1 MALAAA
7 DVAGRLSVVRER
19 IARAGGAPEQ
29 VTVVAVTKGHGAE
42 AARAA
47 LTAGLVDVGENYA
60 ADLLA
65 TRAATV
71 DDGVTC
77 RWHFLGHVQRN
88 KVRAIAA
95 AVDLWQAVDRLAA
108 GTEISRR
115 APGADVL
122 VQVNVSGEAQKNG
135 CHPDEAP
142 ALVDDLVGL
151 GLDVRGLMA
160 VGPAPPQDARPAFR
174 LLAALAD
181 RLGLPVRSMGMSD
194 DLEAAVSEGSTMVRV
209 GRALFGPRDGGADLR
224 R

>member
-7 DVAGRLSVVRER
+7 DVAARLSVVRER

-29 VTVVAVTKGHGAE
+29 VTVVAVTKGHGAD
-42 AARAA
+42 AARTA
-47 LTAGLVDVGENYA
+47 LAAGLVDVGENYA

-71 DDGVTC
+71 GEEVTC

-95 AVDLWQAVDRLAA
+95 AVDIWQAVDRLAA

-115 APGADVL
+115 APGAEVL
-122 VQVNVSGEAQKNG
+122 VQVNVSGEAQRNG
-135 CHPDEAP
+135 CDPDEAR

-209 GRALFGPRDGGADLR
+209 GRALFGPRDGGDDLR

>member
-1 MALAAA
+1 
-7 DVAGRLSVVRER
+7 
-19 IARAGGAPEQ
+19 
-29 VTVVAVTKGHGAE
+29 
-42 AARAA
+42 
-47 LTAGLVDVGENYA
+47 
-60 ADLLA
+60 
-65 TRAATV
+65 
-71 DDGVTC
+71 
-77 RWHFLGHVQRN
+77 VQRN

-95 AVDLWQAVDRLAA
+95 AVDIWQAVDRLAA

-115 APGADVL
+115 APGAEVL
-122 VQVNVSGEAQKNG
+122 VQVNVSGEAQRNG
-135 CHPDEAP
+135 CDPDEAR

-209 GRALFGPRDGGADLR
+209 GRALFGPRDGGDDLR